1 MNARTGMKALAL
13 LFALL
18 ALASHAQTTS
28 SLDKGSGGSVPALSS
43 SKGQAYPSRPLRVL
57 VPLSPGGGMDAV
69 TRSLAQGLTDSL
81 GQSVVVDN
89 RPGAGSQV
97 ALEILADAAPDGHTL
112 MMLSATTVIYPLLY
126 QSRFDLARD
135 FAPVSQVTAQGY
147 ALVVHPSLPAK
158 SVLELVNYARASP
171 GKLNYSSSGI
181 GSPIHMTT
189 ELFQI
194 ATGTQ
199 MIHVPYKGMGAAYA
213 DLVGGRIDLSFATI
227 ISSQVHVRSGRLRA
241 LAVTPATRAPALP
254 DTPTLAEAG
263 VPGVV
268 VVNWYGLVAP
278 RGTPKAVLDR
288 VAAET
293 IKAVRAP
300 ELKKRLVADGSEG
313 VGTTPAEF
321 TAHIRAE
328 RDQWR
333 RVIRQAGI
341 RGQ

>member
-1 MNARTGMKALAL
+1 MNARICMKALAL

-18 ALASHAQTTS
+18 APASHAQT
-28 SLDKGSGGSVPALSS
+28 
-43 SKGQAYPSRPLRVL
+43 YPSRPLRVL

-69 TRSLAQGLTDSL
+69 TRSLAQSLTDSI

-126 QSRFDLARD
+126 ESRFDLVRD

-158 SVLELVNYARASP
+158 SVLELVNYARANP
-171 GKLNYSSSGI
+171 GKLNYGSSGI

-194 ATGTQ
+194 ATSTQ
-199 MIHVPYKGMGAAYA
+199 MIHIPYKGLGAAYT

-227 ISSQVHVRSGRLRA
+227 ISSQVHIRSGRLRA
-241 LAVTPATRAPALP
+241 LAVTPAKRAPALP

-278 RGTPKAVLDR
+278 KGTPKAAVDR

-293 IKAVRAP
+293 IRAVRAP
-300 ELKKRLVADGSEG
+300 ELMKRFVADGSEG
-313 VGTTPAEF
+313 VGTTPAQF

-333 RVIRQAGI
+333 RVIKQAGI